1 MQIAETGDIIEFK
14 GGMQGR
20 VQKVNQN
27 SVIVDITIMKNFREL
42 DMEPLTVVS
51 HKTILS
57 LIKMH
62 NIIERAC
69 IVYRPFLL
77 LTISI
82 VSGYRSW
89 FIMR

>member
-27 SVIVDITIMKNFREL
+27 SVIVDITIMENFREL

-62 NIIERAC
+62 IIIERKDLYV
-69 IVYRPFLL
+69 IQILSFYYI
-77 LTISI
+77 LTII
-82 VSGYRSW
+82 NCFW
-89 FIMR
+89 I

>member
-27 SVIVDITIMKNFREL
+27 SVIVDITIMENFREL

-51 HKTILS
+51 HKNYT
-57 LIKMH
+57 
-62 NIIERAC
+62 
-69 IVYRPFLL
+69 
-77 LTISI
+77 
-82 VSGYRSW
+82 
-89 FIMR
+89 